1 MKVLM
6 IDNYDSFTYNLVQYL
21 GELGAEVEVV
31 RNDQIGVN
39 DILGSDASHIM
50 VSPGPCTPNEAG
62 ISMAA
67 IEALG
72 GIKPILGVCLGHQ
85 SIGQVFGGRIIH
97 ANQIMHGKTSMVKH
111 TGVGVFSGLA
121 DPFEATRYHSLVIDK
136 QSLPDCLELTAW
148 TVNDEHTRCQV
159 VVDHQLIAQ
168 HQQDIRCLV
177 FVWIRAIGQLWLD
190 IADRIITKVTDQAA
204 VEFGQALGLG
214 NLEKIQVVFDKLERI
229 VGFFLADDLAINLKY
244 GSTTE
249 YLQTLA
255 TGQAYDRVAT
265 PFFTPL
271 YRFKQV
277 SVSLVGQFQVGT
289 ERCVQIGEYF
299 TYQRDAVIFALYLI
313 ELLKIHGKY
322 SKRVN
327 KGTTK
332 QRCGITIASKYCLP
346 CYV

>member
-136 QSLPDCLELTAW
+136 HSLPDCLELTAW
-148 TVNDEHTRCQV
+148 TVNDDGS
-159 VVDHQLIAQ
+159 VDEIMGVRH
-168 HQQDIRCLV
+168 
-177 FVWIRAIGQLWLD
+177 
-190 IADRIITKVTDQAA
+190 K
-204 VEFGQALGLG
+204 
-214 NLEKIQVVFDKLERI
+214 K
-229 VGFFLADDLAINLKY
+229 LAIEGVQFHPESIL
-244 GSTTE
+244 TE
-249 YLQTLA
+249 H
-255 TGQAYDRVAT
+255 GH
-265 PFFTPL
+265 
-271 YRFKQV
+271 
-277 SVSLVGQFQVGT
+277 
-289 ERCVQIGEYF
+289 
-299 TYQRDAVIFALYLI
+299 
-313 ELLKIHGKY
+313 ELL
-322 SKRVN
+322 RN
-327 KGTTK
+327 FLNM
-332 QRCGITIASKYCLP
+332 GI
-346 CYV
+346 